1 MLGYRAPSACVPV
14 VLNAVELLEAFSN
27 ESFGNFF
34 GSLNRACLAKH
45 LGESLGAFTIF
56 IEKDLTEFAHIFS
69 RLEHEEDGKS
79 ELSLLKIGAQ
89 RFA

>member
-1 MLGYRAPSACVPV
+1 MFGDRAQSACVPV
-14 VLNAVELLEAFSN
+14 VLNAGELLEAFSN

-34 GSLNRACLAKH
+34 GGLNRACLAKH

-56 IEKDLTEFAHIFS
+56 IEKDLAKFAHVFS
-69 RLEHEEDGKS
+69 RVEHEEDG
-79 ELSLLKIGAQ
+79 EGEFSLLEIRAQ